1 MWATPSLPMGH
12 RHELMSTAIR
22 CKQRQSA
29 QRTSG
34 LHRYWQSDVIRGNQL
49 SVPMGSTVTGPASSA
64 GGCGE
69 APSKRAPAHTHTMPC
84 TSTAGSS
91 MSAQHRGHQ
100 MQSDAIRCNQMQ
112 ADASRCKQMRSD
124 AIRCDQMQSDAI
136 GCDQMRSPAPRL
148 PVVPSPP
155 RARRRR
161 PDHCQA
167 GGNFP
172 YPQIHLLHSSH
183 LPY

>member
-1 MWATPSLPMGH
+1 MGH

-29 QRTSG
+29 YLWAPPLLAIRCNQRQSAQRTYG

-100 MQSDAIRCNQMQ
+100 MPSDAIRCKQMQ
-112 ADASRCKQMRSD
+112 ADAS
-124 AIRCDQMQSDAI
+124 RCDQMQSDAI

-183 LPY
+183 LPS